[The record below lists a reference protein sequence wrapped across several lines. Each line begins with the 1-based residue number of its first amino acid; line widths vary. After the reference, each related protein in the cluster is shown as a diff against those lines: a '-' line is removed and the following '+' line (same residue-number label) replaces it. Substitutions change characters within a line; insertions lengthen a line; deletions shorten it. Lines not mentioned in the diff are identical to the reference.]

1 MRKTTATV
9 FYHIGRERDW
19 KGGKFRD
26 DYNPVGLF
34 NNNMVQQ
41 QQQRPRGGKEKKNYH
56 RIRINRYDKLLVVST
71 MSAVLLVPC
80 SVITTVM
87 DGEGAPLSPVRIFR
101 YNKIIFFSFFSGR
114 AFERKKVRDPD

>member
-87 DGEGAPLSPVRIFR
+87 DGEGAPLSRKNISLQQNNIFLL
-101 YNKIIFFSFFSGR
+101 FFWPSL
-114 AFERKKVRDPD
+114 